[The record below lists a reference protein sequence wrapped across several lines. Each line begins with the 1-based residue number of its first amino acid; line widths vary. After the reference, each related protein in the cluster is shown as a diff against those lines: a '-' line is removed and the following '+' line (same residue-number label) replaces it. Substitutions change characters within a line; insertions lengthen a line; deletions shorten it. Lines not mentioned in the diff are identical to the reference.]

1 MQSDQVV
8 SQLYF
13 YISSAYQS
21 LIYNLNNKTLLTLF
35 EIFDAQFLNT
45 DKMMLVAK
53 RSKLNNFQLKM
64 NATFLEQIIKWKEMV
79 FYYKEL
85 GRKISDDNRIYLLIK
100 ILPLNY
106 KMKLS
111 NYLALTDPKS

>member
-13 YISSAYQS
+13 CVSPAYQS

-35 EIFDAQFLNT
+35 EIFDAQFLNI

-53 RSKLNNFQLKM
+53 RSELDNF
-64 NATFLEQIIKWKEMV
+64 
-79 FYYKEL
+79 
-85 GRKISDDNRIYLLIK
+85 
-100 ILPLNY
+100 
-106 KMKLS
+106 
-111 NYLALTDPKS
+111 